1 MKELIQSL
9 FFLTGV
15 LFIKP
20 AMAQTFQGAE
30 TTKAHYKV
38 LYFLDNV
45 VLKKIKGTLTNID
58 NVCQDVCLKGS
69 VEVEPVAFGDYV
81 AVFDKLNPYQFALA
95 TFVQK
100 INIAE
105 IAGFVAA
112 ILIGLSLG
120 LIGGGGSIL
129 TVPIFVYLFRINAI
143 IATTYSLFV
152 VGLTSSA
159 GAISH
164 YRKGNVNFKIA
175 FLFGIPS
182 LIAVFIMRKWVRPA
196 LPNHLLNIGAFEL
209 TKSVLLMLVFAVLM
223 LAASISMIRKKK
235 EVLVFE
241 LPLSYIKLTIQSIVV
256 GIITG
261 FVGVGGGFLIIPS
274 LVLFAGLPMKKAVG
288 TSLTVMTISSL
299 LGVLGD
305 VSIHVPINYTFLMLF
320 SVFSIA
326 GIIAGSY
333 LTKYITD
340 TKLKPAFGW
349 FVLLMGIFVL
359 ITTLTK

>member
-1 MKELIQSL
+1 
-9 FFLTGV
+9 V
-15 LFIKP
+15 
-20 AMAQTFQGAE
+20 
-30 TTKAHYKV
+30 
-38 LYFLDNV
+38 
-45 VLKKIKGTLTNID
+45 
-58 NVCQDVCLKGS
+58 
-69 VEVEPVAFGDYV
+69 
-81 AVFDKLNPYQFALA
+81 
-95 TFVQK
+95 
-100 INIAE
+100 E
-105 IAGFVAA
+105 IAGYVAA

-129 TVPIFVYLFRINAI
+129 TVPILVYFFLIDPV

-175 FLFGIPS
+175 FVFGIPS
-182 LIAVFIMRKWVRPA
+182 LIAVFIMRKWVMPA
-196 LPNHLLNIGAFEL
+196 MPHHLLNIGSFEV
-209 TKSVLLMLVFAVLM
+209 TKPVLLMLVFAVLM

-235 EVLVFE
+235 EVLVSASG
-241 LPLSYIKLTIQSIVV
+241 LSYTKLVIQSIIV

-288 TSLTVMTISSL
+288 TSLMVMTISSL

-305 VSIHVPINYTFLMLF
+305 VSRHAPIDYSFLMQF
-320 SVFSIA
+320 AAFAIA

-340 TKLKPAFGW
+340 NKLKPAFGW

>member
-1 MKELIQSL
+1 M
-9 FFLTGV
+9 
-15 LFIKP
+15 
-20 AMAQTFQGAE
+20 
-30 TTKAHYKV
+30 
-38 LYFLDNV
+38 
-45 VLKKIKGTLTNID
+45 
-58 NVCQDVCLKGS
+58 
-69 VEVEPVAFGDYV
+69 
-81 AVFDKLNPYQFALA
+81 
-95 TFVQK
+95 
-100 INIAE
+100 E
-105 IAGFVAA
+105 IAGYAAA

-129 TVPIFVYLFRINAI
+129 TVPILVYFFLIDPV

-175 FLFGIPS
+175 FVFCIPS
-182 LIAVFIMRKWVRPA
+182 LIAVFIMRKWVMPV
-196 LPNHLLNIGAFEL
+196 LPHHLLNMGSFEL
-209 TKSVLLMLVFAVLM
+209 TKPVLLMLVFAVLM

-235 EVLVFE
+235 EILVSDP
-241 LPLSYIKLTIQSIVV
+241 LLSYTKLVIQSILV

-288 TSLTVMTISSL
+288 TSLMVMTISSL
-299 LGVLGD
+299 LGVMGD
-305 VSIHVPINYTFLMLF
+305 VSRHAPIDYKFLLLF
-320 SVFSIA
+320 SAFAIA
-326 GIIAGSY
+326 GIITGSY
-333 LTKYITD
+333 LTKYISE

-359 ITTLTK
+359 ITTLIK

>member
-1 MKELIQSL
+1 M
-9 FFLTGV
+9 
-15 LFIKP
+15 
-20 AMAQTFQGAE
+20 
-30 TTKAHYKV
+30 
-38 LYFLDNV
+38 
-45 VLKKIKGTLTNID
+45 
-58 NVCQDVCLKGS
+58 
-69 VEVEPVAFGDYV
+69 
-81 AVFDKLNPYQFALA
+81 
-95 TFVQK
+95 
-100 INIAE
+100 E
-105 IAGFVAA
+105 IAGYAAA

-129 TVPIFVYLFRINAI
+129 TVPILVYFFLIDPVM
-143 IATTYSLFV
+143 ATTYSLFV

-175 FLFGIPS
+175 FVFGIPS
-182 LIAVFIMRKWVRPA
+182 LIAVFIMRKWIMPV
-196 LPNHLLNIGAFEL
+196 LPHHLLNIGSFEL
-209 TKSVLLMLVFAVLM
+209 TKPVLLMLVFAVLM
-223 LAASISMIRKKK
+223 LVASISMIRKKK
-235 EVLVFE
+235 EILVSDSQ
-241 LPLSYIKLTIQSIVV
+241 LSYTKLVIQSMIV

-288 TSLTVMTISSL
+288 TSLMVMTISSL

-305 VSIHVPINYTFLMLF
+305 VSRHALIDYQFLLLF
-320 SVFSIA
+320 SAFAIA
-326 GIIAGSY
+326 GIITGSY
-333 LTKYITD
+333 LTKYISE

>member
-1 MKELIQSL
+1 
-9 FFLTGV
+9 V
-15 LFIKP
+15 
-20 AMAQTFQGAE
+20 
-30 TTKAHYKV
+30 
-38 LYFLDNV
+38 
-45 VLKKIKGTLTNID
+45 
-58 NVCQDVCLKGS
+58 
-69 VEVEPVAFGDYV
+69 
-81 AVFDKLNPYQFALA
+81 
-95 TFVQK
+95 
-100 INIAE
+100 E
-105 IAGFVAA
+105 IAGYSAA

-129 TVPIFVYLFRINAI
+129 TVPILVYFFRIDPF

-164 YRKGNVNFKIA
+164 YRKGNVNFQIA

-182 LIAVFIMRKWVRPA
+182 LLAVFIMRKWVMPE
-196 LPNHLLNIGAFEL
+196 LPHHLLNIGSFEI
-209 TKSVLLMLVFAVLM
+209 TKPVLLMLVFAVLM
-223 LAASISMIRKKK
+223 LAASISMIGKKK
-235 EVLVFE
+235 EVLVSDSE
-241 LPLSYIKLTIQSIVV
+241 LKYKKLVTQSVVV

-288 TSLTVMTISSL
+288 TSLMVMTISSL

-305 VSIHVPINYTFLMLF
+305 ISSHAPINYSFLMFF
-320 SVFSIA
+320 SAFTIA

-333 LTKYITD
+333 LSKYIAD

-349 FVLLMGIFVL
+349 FVLSMGIFVL
-359 ITTLTK
+359 ITTLIK

>member
-1 MKELIQSL
+1 M
-9 FFLTGV
+9 
-15 LFIKP
+15 
-20 AMAQTFQGAE
+20 
-30 TTKAHYKV
+30 
-38 LYFLDNV
+38 
-45 VLKKIKGTLTNID
+45 
-58 NVCQDVCLKGS
+58 
-69 VEVEPVAFGDYV
+69 
-81 AVFDKLNPYQFALA
+81 
-95 TFVQK
+95 
-100 INIAE
+100 E
-105 IAGFVAA
+105 IAGYAAA

-129 TVPIFVYLFRINAI
+129 TVPILVYFFLIDPV

-175 FLFGIPS
+175 FVFGIPS
-182 LIAVFIMRKWVRPA
+182 LIAVFIMRKWVMPA
-196 LPNHLLNIGAFEL
+196 MPHHLLNIGSFEL
-209 TKSVLLMLVFAVLM
+209 TKPVLLMLVFAVLM
-223 LAASISMIRKKK
+223 LTASISMIRKKK
-235 EVLVFE
+235 EILVSDSQ
-241 LPLSYIKLTIQSIVV
+241 LSYNKLVIQSIIV

-274 LVLFAGLPMKKAVG
+274 LVLFAGLSMKKAVG
-288 TSLTVMTISSL
+288 TSLMVMTISSL

-305 VSIHVPINYTFLMLF
+305 ISRHAPIDYKFLLLF
-320 SVFSIA
+320 SAFAIA
-326 GIIAGSY
+326 GIITGSY
-333 LTKYITD
+333 LTKYISE

>member
-1 MKELIQSL
+1 M
-9 FFLTGV
+9 
-15 LFIKP
+15 
-20 AMAQTFQGAE
+20 
-30 TTKAHYKV
+30 
-38 LYFLDNV
+38 
-45 VLKKIKGTLTNID
+45 
-58 NVCQDVCLKGS
+58 
-69 VEVEPVAFGDYV
+69 
-81 AVFDKLNPYQFALA
+81 
-95 TFVQK
+95 
-100 INIAE
+100 E
-105 IAGFVAA
+105 IAGYAAA

-129 TVPIFVYLFRINAI
+129 TVPILVYFFSIDPV

-152 VGLTSSA
+152 VGLTSAA

-164 YRKGNVNFKIA
+164 YRKGNVNFQIA
-175 FLFGIPS
+175 FMFGIPS
-182 LIAVFIMRKWVRPA
+182 LIAVFIMRKWVMPA
-196 LPNHLLNIGAFEL
+196 MPHHLLNMGSFEL

-223 LAASISMIRKKK
+223 LVASISMIRKKK
-235 EVLVFE
+235 EVLVSE
-241 LPLSYIKLTIQSIVV
+241 LPLSNTKLVIQSIVV

-274 LVLFAGLPMKKAVG
+274 LVLFAGLPIKKAVG
-288 TSLTVMTISSL
+288 TSLMIMTVSSL

-305 VSIHVPINYTFLMLF
+305 VSRNAPINYSFLILF
-320 SVFSIA
+320 SAFAIA